1 MHNEEM
7 IFIFIY
13 FSSLKIGQSGKSAK
27 ELEKVIAL
35 MKKIIVKLQ
44 DENNALK
51 RSAGAVAN
59 VK

>member
-1 MHNEEM
+1 M